1 MTGSGSAPR
10 AGSGAALLLPE
21 PPGPPTRGLPFAH
34 LARFRRDPLAFL
46 ESVHRRY
53 GDVARFRFGPR
64 RLYLLAHP
72 DLVRDVLVTQH
83 RNFIKSKALQ
93 RARVVLGE
101 GLLTSEGEHHLR
113 QRRLAQPAF
122 HRERIAALGE
132 TMVGYAARMAEGW
145 ISGREMEVTREMN
158 RLTLAIAGKTLFG
171 ADVEAEADEIGG
183 ALTTALEAFKRLTN
197 PLGPLLDRLP
207 LPTTIRVKR
216 AAARLDA
223 TIFRMIDERRRGG
236 EDRGDL
242 LSMLLAAR
250 DEEGDGGGMTDTQLR
265 DEALT
270 LFLAGHETT
279 ANALAWTWHLLA
291 LHPGAETRLH
301 AELDSVLAGRDP
313 SVEDLPRLPYTRA
326 MLAESM
332 RLYPPAWT
340 IGREPL
346 EAFEA
351 GGYRIRAG
359 SVVLVSPWITHRDP
373 RWWAEPE
380 RFDPGR
386 WTPEMEAERAR
397 FAYFPFGGGP
407 RKCIGEGFAWTEG
420 ILVLATVAR
429 RWRLRHAPDAEVG
442 RQPLITLR
450 PTGLRMIAEPR
461 QPSAASSSRSP

>member
-1 MTGSGSAPR
+1 MTAR
-10 AGSGAALLLPE
+10 AALPE
-21 PPGPPTRGLPFAH
+21 PPGPRRGLPFAH
-34 LARFRRDPLAFL
+34 LAAFRRDPLSFL
-46 ESVHRRY
+46 ERVHRRY

-64 RLYLLAHP
+64 RIYLLAHP
-72 DLVRDVLVTQH
+72 DLVRDVLVTRH

-93 RARVVLGE
+93 RARVVLGQ
-101 GLLTSEGEHHLR
+101 GLLTSEGELHLR

-132 TMVGYAARMAEGW
+132 VMVGYAAGAGGGW
-145 ISGREMEVTREMN
+145 RAGEVLEVTREMN
-158 RLTLAIAGKTLFG
+158 RLTLAIAGRTLFG
-171 ADVEAEADEIGG
+171 ADVTGEADEIGR

-197 PLGPLLDRLP
+197 PLGPILDRLP
-207 LPTTIRVKR
+207 LPTTLRVRR
-216 AAARLDA
+216 ASERLDA
-223 TIFRMIDERRRGG
+223 TIYRMIDERRRGG

-250 DEEGDGGGMTDTQLR
+250 DEEGDGGAMTDLQLR

-291 LHPGAETRLH
+291 LNADAEARLH
-301 AELDSVLAGRDP
+301 AELDAVLAGRPPTAD
-313 SVEDLPRLPYTRA
+313 DLPRLPYTRGV
-326 MLAESM
+326 LAESM

-346 EAFEA
+346 EEFEA

-359 SVVLVSPWITHRDP
+359 TVVLASPWITHRDP
-373 RWWAEPE
+373 RWWTDAE

-386 WTPEMEAERAR
+386 WTPEREAELPR

-420 ILVLATVAR
+420 ILVLATLAQ
-429 RWRLRHAPDAEVG
+429 RWRLRHAPDAQVG

-450 PTGLRMIAEPR
+450 PTGLEMVAEPR
-461 QPSAASSSRSP
+461 